1 MTDHWK
7 PMTDT
12 TCYVHPQR
20 PTTLRCNQC
29 ERPIC
34 PSCAVRTPTGYR
46 CKECVRGQ
54 LKKFDTAQ
62 WVDYV
67 LGFITAALLGGL
79 SSLLVGLVGS
89 MAGFFA
95 FLLIA
100 AGTSTAGAI
109 IAEACRFVTRRHRS
123 RPLFLTVAAGMIVGA
138 LPALLSVLLT
148 MNIFGLVF
156 LGIYLFVAV
165 PIVYSRL
172 SGFQFFK

>member
-1 MTDHWK
+1 MTDI
-7 PMTDT
+7 PL
-12 TCYVHPQR
+12 TCYVHPDR
-20 PTTLRCNQC
+20 PTLLRCNNC

-34 PSCAVRTPTGYR
+34 TSCAVRTPTGYR
-46 CKECVRGQ
+46 CRECVRGHRK
-54 LKKFDTAQ
+54 LFDTAT

-67 LGFITAALLGGL
+67 AGFFTAAVLGGI
-79 SSLLVGLVGS
+79 SSLLVGLIGS

-95 FLLIA
+95 FILIA
-100 AGTSTAGAI
+100 VATSSVGMR

-123 RPLFLTVAAGMIVGA
+123 RALFITIAVGMIVGA
-138 LPALLSVLLT
+138 LPVVISTLLT

-156 LGIYLFVAV
+156 LAIYLFVAV

>member
-1 MTDHWK
+1 MTDI
-7 PMTDT
+7 
-12 TCYVHPQR
+12 TCYVHPNR
-20 PTTLRCNQC
+20 PTTLRCNRC

-34 PSCAVRTPTGYR
+34 PTCAVRTPTGYR

-54 LKKFDTAQ
+54 QKIFETAQ

-67 LGFITAALLGGL
+67 AGFITAAVLGGI
-79 SSLLVGLVGS
+79 SSLLVGLIGS

-95 FLLIA
+95 WFLIA
-100 AGTSTAGAI
+100 AATSTVGVI

-123 RPLFLTVAAGMIVGA
+123 RALFITVAAGMVVGA
-138 LPALLSVLLT
+138 IPVILSTLMT

-156 LGIYLFVAV
+156 LAIYLFVAV

>member
-1 MTDHWK
+1 MTDS
-7 PMTDT
+7 PL
-12 TCYVHPQR
+12 TCYVHPGR
-20 PTTLRCNQC
+20 TTLLRCNNC

-34 PSCAVRTPTGYR
+34 TSCAIRTPTGYR

-54 LKKFDTAQ
+54 QKLFDTAT

-67 LGFITAALLGGL
+67 AGFITAAVLGGI
-79 SSLLVGLVGS
+79 SSLLVNLIGS
-89 MAGFFA
+89 MVGFFA
-95 FLLIA
+95 FFLIA
-100 AGTSTAGAI
+100 AGTSTAGVI

-123 RPLFLTVAAGMIVGA
+123 RALFITIIAGMLLGA
-138 LPALLSVLLT
+138 VPVILTTLLT

-156 LGIYLFVAV
+156 IAIYLFVGV